1 MHRIVSYGMT
11 ARCKMLQFRWCTR
24 VLVQL
29 EPLRFFQKMNW
40 LNFWGPFKPLSFL
53 KIFFAV
59 FIEFVT
65 VLFLFSVC
73 FFWPCGMWDLGR
85 PHPGIEPTPPA
96 LEGEV
101 LTTGSLRSPT
111 FRPFDSCCFI
121 TGLPKFGCETT
132 LISSVCSKQWRVVEK
147 QGLAVRSR
155 FTTSSSVLLGRSFT
169 IPQPQQPHL

>member
-1 MHRIVSYGMT
+1 MHQGPCPTGATKIFPKDELVELLGSLQAPLFFKDFFYSLYWICYSIVSVFWVFFFFGPV
-11 ARCKMLQFRWCTR
+11 ACGI
-24 VLVQL
+24 LVTPTPPYPTSPHL
-29 EPLRFFQKMNW
+29 TP
-40 LNFWGPFKPLSFL
+40 
-53 KIFFAV
+53 
-59 FIEFVT
+59 
-65 VLFLFSVC
+65 
-73 FFWPCGMWDLGR
+73 

-96 LEGEV
+96 LKGEV

-111 FRPFDSCCFI
+111 FRPFDSCFFI